1 MKHAGNTS
9 DYIEEINQDVM
20 RAYYELLQSSEN
32 IVLQELTQ
40 KLVNMSSR
48 RFWVSEERV
57 AIVCA
62 KMMKGDKLRNMRP
75 TTRKMYKEIYK
86 RVLVYKKKYPEM
98 SLAEIAFHVVRQPA
112 PMFYLTPGSA
122 KVIIQRTKKKVFEQR
137 MKRLKH
143 MFNPI
148 K

>member
-1 MKHAGNTS
+1 MKHRGNTS
-9 DYIEEINQDVM
+9 DYIEERNQDVM
-20 RAYYELLQSSEN
+20 RAYYELLHSSEN
-32 IVLQELTQ
+32 IVLQELTK
-40 KLVNMSSR
+40 KLVNMPSR

-62 KMMKGDKLRNMRP
+62 KMMKGDKLKNMRP
-75 TTRKMYKEIYK
+75 TTRRMYKEIYK
-86 RVLVYKKKYPEM
+86 RVIAYKKKNPAM
-98 SLAEIAFHVVRQPA
+98 ALADIAFYVVRQPA
-112 PMFYLTPGSA
+112 PRFYLTPGSA
-122 KVIIQRTKKKVFEQR
+122 NVIIQRTKKKVFEQR